1 MPLVVFVK
9 GGVQEDLYDNNLH
22 SIDCVLLKGN
32 SVSLNGNA
40 IFVGTVQMMH
50 SKELF
55 TSQNVHCKKM

>member
-1 MPLVVFVK
+1 MPLVFFVK

-22 SIDCVLLKGN
+22 SIDCVLLKRKPG
-32 SVSLNGNA
+32 SLNRNA